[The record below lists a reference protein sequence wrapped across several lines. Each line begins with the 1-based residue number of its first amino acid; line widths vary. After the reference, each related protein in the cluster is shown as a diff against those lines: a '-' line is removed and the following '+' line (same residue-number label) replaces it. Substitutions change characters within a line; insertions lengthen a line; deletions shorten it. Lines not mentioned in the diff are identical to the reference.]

1 MNIEIDN
8 HSGFCYGVV
17 KTIQLAENAL
27 EEGNPVYCLGDIV
40 HNEKEVERL
49 KSKGL
54 VIIDHQDLKKISN
67 FTVLIRAHGEP
78 PDTYRLIEANA
89 NILKEGTCPIVLH
102 LQKRIQKAWEEM
114 KMTNGQIVIF
124 GKKGHAEVIGL
135 VGQTED
141 TAIIVNNEAD
151 LEKIDFSRPIA
162 LFAQTTQSMDGYES
176 IGNIIRQR
184 MSPYFQS
191 GQLPLTI
198 NDSICRHVSKRGTH
212 IMEFAERHDVIVF
225 VSGTSSSNGKVLY
238 ELCKKTNPKSY
249 KIADTNELKQ
259 EWFANAESVGIC
271 SATSTPMWLME
282 EAAETIKQLSSK

>member
-27 EEGNPVYCLGDIV
+27 EDGNPVYCLGDIV

-54 VIIDHQDLKKISN
+54 IVIDHEDLEKISN

-78 PDTYRLIEANA
+78 PDTYHLIEANA

-102 LQKRIQKAWEEM
+102 LQKKIRKAWEEM
-114 KMTNGQIVIF
+114 KMVNGQVVIY

-135 VGQTED
+135 MGQTD
-141 TAIIVNNEAD
+141 NKAIIISNEDDLVN
-151 LEKIDFSRPIA
+151 IDFSRPVV
-162 LFAQTTQSMDGYES
+162 LFAQTTQSMDGYAS
-176 IGNIIRQR
+176 IGNIIRQH
-184 MSPYFQS
+184 MKPYFLQD
-191 GQLPLTI
+191 QLPLTI
-198 NDSICRHVSKRGTH
+198 TDSICRYVSKRGTH
-212 IMEFAERHDVIVF
+212 IMEFAKQHDVIVF
-225 VSGTSSSNGKVLY
+225 VSGTNSSNGKALF
-238 ELCKKTNPKSY
+238 EICKKANHKSF

-259 EWFANAESVGIC
+259 EWFVNVESVGIC
-271 SATSTPMWLME
+271 SATSTPLWLME